1 MPRGSTWSVNAV
13 SLMTAVLS
21 EIIISHVYGYLQ
33 CRFFCVYFYKI
44 IPRRYTLICCQ
55 NLI

>member
-33 CRFFCVYFYKI
+33 CRIFCVYFYKI